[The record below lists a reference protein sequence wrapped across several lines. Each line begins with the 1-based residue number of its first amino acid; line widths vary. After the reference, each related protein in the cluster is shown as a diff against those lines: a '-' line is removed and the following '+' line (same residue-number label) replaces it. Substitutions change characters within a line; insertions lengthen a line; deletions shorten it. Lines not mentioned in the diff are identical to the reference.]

1 MTRTYYHIRE
11 LYDTPPLADGVVLWL
26 SMDDAVQA
34 ARARLERDLS
44 IDAHLGT
51 VTVTVR
57 AYNRVDGLQDWRVDG
72 VFRPT
77 KGVIRKHTLLV
88 KALSVEVRGKHD

>member
-1 MTRTYYHIRE
+1 MTRTYYNIRALDE
-11 LYDTPPLADGVVLWL
+11 TPPLTDGTVLWL
-26 SMDDAVQA
+26 SVEDAVQA
-34 ARARLERDLS
+34 ARSRLERDLG

-57 AYNRVDGLQDWRVDG
+57 AYNRVDGRTDWRVDG

-77 KGVIRKHTLLV
+77 KGVVRKHSLLV
-88 KALSVEVRGKHD
+88 KALAVDVRERIQ

>member
-11 LYDTPPLADGVVLWL
+11 LCDTPPLVDGVVLWL

-34 ARARLERDLS
+34 ARSRLERDLG

-57 AYNRVDGLQDWRVDG
+57 AYNRVDGRTDWRVDG

-77 KGVIRKHTLLV
+77 KGIVRKHTLLV
-88 KALSVEVRGKHD
+88 KALAVDVRERTQ

>member
-34 ARARLERDLS
+34 ARARLERDLG

-72 VFRPT
+72 VFRPA

-88 KALSVEVRGKHD
+88 KALSVEVRGRAE